1 MEVYQ
6 AFLRHKAERTK
17 RRAEAKII
25 EADARET
32 QNKLI
37 EITIEPIAEKDEWK
51 SLKFKERMERMRDIR
66 RERDA
71 LKAQLRELRMKL
83 KHVSM
88 FDTNFFR

>member
-25 EADARET
+25 EADARQAE
-32 QNKLI
+32 NKLL
-37 EITIEPIAEKDEWK
+37 EITLEPISEKEEWK
-51 SLKFKERMERMRDIR
+51 TLKFRDRMELLRDRR

-71 LKAQLRELRMKL
+71 LKA
-83 KHVSM
+83 
-88 FDTNFFR
+88 

>member
-25 EADARET
+25 EADAREAE
-32 QNKLI
+32 NKLL
-37 EITIEPIAEKDEWK
+37 ELDAEPLAEKDEWK
-51 SLKFKERMERMRDIR
+51 ALKFKGRMELLRNNR
-66 RERDA
+66 RERDI
-71 LKAQLRELRMKL
+71 LKLTLRELKMKL
-83 KHVSM
+83 RHASM